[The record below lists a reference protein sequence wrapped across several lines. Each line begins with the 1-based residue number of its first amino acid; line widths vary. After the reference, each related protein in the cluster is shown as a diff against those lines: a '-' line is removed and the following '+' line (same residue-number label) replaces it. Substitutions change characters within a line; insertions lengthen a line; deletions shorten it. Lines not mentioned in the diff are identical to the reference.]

1 MYHESST
8 RQNGLSTR
16 TPSDGRMS
24 YRYQIEAERL
34 DSKPG
39 DSRPE
44 GLS

>member
-1 MYHESST
+1 VT
-8 RQNGLSTR
+8 GLAFVPLGVSR
-16 TPSDGRMS
+16 DPGDKRLSD
-24 YRYQIEAERL
+24 RYQIEAERL